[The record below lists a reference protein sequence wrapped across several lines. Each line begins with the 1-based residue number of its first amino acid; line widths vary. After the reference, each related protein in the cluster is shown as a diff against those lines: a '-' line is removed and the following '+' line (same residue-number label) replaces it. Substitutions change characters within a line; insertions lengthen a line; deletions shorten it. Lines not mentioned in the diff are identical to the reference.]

1 MLAIGFPKIGQL
13 VNSELQFPKGFLY
26 FSVSATEMA
35 ISDVDIMAATE
46 GLTELYFP
54 DVSTP

>member
-1 MLAIGFPKIGQL
+1 MGANVIML

-46 GLTELYFP
+46 GLTEL
-54 DVSTP
+54 